1 LDLKVKEDLTVQLVA
16 WAVQG
21 QQAPM
26 VQLVLKVL
34 GEKLE
39 LAVKQDKGVRK
50 EALVYKGS
58 RESRVQ

>member
-1 LDLKVKEDLTVQLVA
+1 
-16 WAVQG
+16 
-21 QQAPM
+21 M